1 MIKAGSVRL
10 DGTDADLFDDDA
22 AATRK
27 KRKTNR
33 YAGFTDA
40 VWGGKTRGWAA
51 SARRLDDDKWTIIL
65 QAAMEKFDWSGDEGD
80 MDHEEDQSGG
90 TFDPRSLIEIW

>member
-1 MIKAGSVRL
+1 MIKAGHVRL
-10 DGTDADLFDDDA
+10 DGTDADLLDDDTA
-22 AATRK
+22 ASK

-51 SARRLDDDKWTIIL
+51 SARRLDSAKWAVIL
-65 QAAMEKFDWSGDEGD
+65 QTAVEKIDWSPDDGDVDDDNNAGA
-80 MDHEEDQSGG
+80 
-90 TFDPRSLIEIW
+90 FDPRSLIEIW